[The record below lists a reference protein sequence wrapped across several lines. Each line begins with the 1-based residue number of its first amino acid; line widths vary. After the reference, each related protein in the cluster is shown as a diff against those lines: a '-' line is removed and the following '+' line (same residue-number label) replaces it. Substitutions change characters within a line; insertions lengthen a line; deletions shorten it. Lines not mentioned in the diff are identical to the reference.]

1 MTKLKQQLLAFE
13 EFLNDDEAHWKFKV
27 NYETEGVFAFDR
39 AIEIVQEKF
48 EELLASTP
56 VPNQV
61 NLELNQDNID
71 ALKAALDREE
81 IGVAQRPMTGY
92 VGIRRK
98 SKGIIGG
105 DTTLCTLK
113 PEEAV
118 LLGLYLFGLGGLRV
132 DPEFLAQFGLKIDPG
147 EGAVKS

>member
-81 IGVAQRPMTGY
+81 IGVAQRPM
-92 VGIRRK
+92 
-98 SKGIIGG
+98 IIGG

-132 DPEFLAQFGLKIDPG
+132 DPEFLAQFGLKIEPG